1 MREWDAAGWQVLPG
15 LATSKL
21 GTRVLLLDEVD
32 STNRYLKER
41 AGQLPH
47 GTVCCTD
54 YQNAGRGRLGRTW
67 TAPRAAALA
76 LSVLFREEGPAAQ
89 LPLLCGIAVA
99 NALEALTGASFAIK
113 WPNDIVCSGRK
124 VCGILCES
132 RPVQGGGLAVVA
144 GIGVNLLQD
153 GAWFAEAG
161 LPFGGSVA
169 MLTEKTLSPWET
181 AAAVLNR
188 LEPLWE
194 RCRAEGFGAL
204 EPAYAARCI
213 SLGRQVRALSP
224 AGEVRLEG
232 TAVGIGPDGS
242 LLIDDGRQVQA
253 VAAGETSVRGFD
265 GYI

>member
-113 WPNDIVCSGRK
+113 WPNDIVCSG
-124 VCGILCES
+124 
-132 RPVQGGGLAVVA
+132 
-144 GIGVNLLQD
+144 
-153 GAWFAEAG
+153 
-161 LPFGGSVA
+161 
-169 MLTEKTLSPWET
+169 
-181 AAAVLNR
+181 
-188 LEPLWE
+188 
-194 RCRAEGFGAL
+194 
-204 EPAYAARCI
+204 
-213 SLGRQVRALSP
+213 
-224 AGEVRLEG
+224 
-232 TAVGIGPDGS
+232 
-242 LLIDDGRQVQA
+242 
-253 VAAGETSVRGFD
+253 
-265 GYI
+265 